1 MIYTK
6 PTIADYGDVTALTLA
21 GPPGGPEDC
30 GGKQGTAAGHTV
42 PQGPACPSGKP
53 GNPGSAPKH

>member
-6 PTIADYGDVTALTLA
+6 PTISDYGDFTALTRSMPA
-21 GPPGGPEDC
+21 GGPEDC
-30 GGKQGTAAGHTV
+30 GGKNGTPAGHTV

-53 GNPGSAPKH
+53 GKPGSAPKH